1 MILRDYCEEELL
13 DKLLQGIFEF
23 QQDEFEKHRELF
35 KDLGK
40 KQEPHTLFV
49 GCSDSRVVPNMITK
63 TAPGELFTIR
73 NIANIVPPYRKTEEY
88 VATTAAIEYA
98 ISMLGVETIVVC
110 GHSNCGGCN
119 ALFYDDN
126 QMNKIPHVKKWLEL
140 ASDIKEKVEKA
151 VPANDFQ
158 AREWMAEQ
166 LNVVLQLEHL
176 LSYPGVKEGLA
187 AGTLSILGWHYI
199 IETGEIYNYNFDKR
213 KFELLRE
220 ND

>member
-1 MILRDYCEEELL
+1 L

-140 ASDIKEKVEKA
+140 ASEIKEKVEKA

-187 AGTLSILGWHYI
+187 VGTLSILGWHYI

>member
-1 MILRDYCEEELL
+1 M

-35 KDLGK
+35 QDLSS
-40 KQEPHTLFV
+40 KQEPHTLFI
-49 GCSDSRVVPNMITK
+49 GCSDSRIVPNMITR

-98 ISMLGVETIVVC
+98 INVLEVEAIVVC
-110 GHSNCGGCN
+110 GHSNCGGCT

-126 QMNKIPHVKKWLEL
+126 ELDKIPHVKKWLEL
-140 ASDIKEKVEKA
+140 ASDIKEKVRA
-151 VPANDFQ
+151 VVPADDHQ

-176 LSYPGVKEGLA
+176 LTYPGVKERLA
-187 AGTLSILGWHYI
+187 DGSLQILGWHYI
-199 IETGEIYNYNFDKR
+199 IETGEIYNYNFEKR
-213 KFELLRE
+213 KFELLRV

>member
-1 MILRDYCEEELL
+1 ME
-13 DKLLQGIFEF
+13 KLLQGIFEF

-35 KDLGK
+35 RDLGN
-40 KQEPHTLFV
+40 KQEPHTLFI
-49 GCSDSRVVPNMITK
+49 GCSDSRVVPNMITR

-98 ISMLGVETIVVC
+98 INVLKVEAIVVC

-119 ALFYDDN
+119 ALFLEDN
-126 QMNKIPHVKKWLEL
+126 EMEEIPHVKKWLEL
-140 ASDIKEKVEKA
+140 ASDIKEKVNAA
-151 VPANDFQ
+151 VPANDLQ

-176 LSYPGVKEGLA
+176 LTYPGVEERLED
-187 AGTLSILGWHYI
+187 GTLSILGWHYI
-199 IETGEIYNYNFDKR
+199 IETGEIYNYNFEKR

>member
-1 MILRDYCEEELL
+1 M
-13 DKLLQGIFEF
+13 DKLFQGIFEF
-23 QQDEFEKHRELF
+23 QQEDFEQHRELF
-35 KDLGK
+35 QDLGS
-40 KQEPHTLFV
+40 KQDPHTLFI
-49 GCSDSRVVPNMITK
+49 GCSDSRVVPNMITR

-98 ISMLGVETIVVC
+98 INVLKVEAIVVC

-119 ALFYDDN
+119 ALFYDD
-126 QMNKIPHVKKWLEL
+126 KKLD
-140 ASDIKEKVEKA
+140 DIKEKVNAA
-151 VPANDFQ
+151 VPANDMQ

-176 LSYPGVKEGLA
+176 LTYPGVKEGLK

>member
-1 MILRDYCEEELL
+1 M
-13 DKLLQGIFEF
+13 DKLFQGIFEF
-23 QQDEFEKHRELF
+23 QQEDFEQHRELF
-35 KDLGK
+35 QDLGS
-40 KQEPHTLFV
+40 KQDPHTLFI
-49 GCSDSRVVPNMITK
+49 GCSDSRVVPNMITR

-98 ISMLGVETIVVC
+98 INVLKVEAIVVC

-119 ALFYDDN
+119 ALFYDD
-126 QMNKIPHVKKWLEL
+126 KKLDSIPHVKKWLEL
-140 ASDIKEKVEKA
+140 ASDIKEKVNAA
-151 VPANDFQ
+151 VPANDMQ

-176 LSYPGVKEGLA
+176 LTYPGVKEGLK